1 MWIFACLRSRYK
13 LFSIS
18 NVELSIFISFLEK
31 RYQELSKRWSEL
43 HCVIDQLEKK
53 IASQSGLVFSFVEG
67 VLVNSLKNGNWI
79 LLDELNLASTETLEC
94 LSGILDS
101 KSGSTVLSERG

>member
-1 MWIFACLRSRYK
+1 M
-13 LFSIS
+13 
-18 NVELSIFISFLEK
+18 
-31 RYQELSKRWSEL
+31 KRWTEL
-43 HCVIDQLEKK
+43 HVEIEKLSEK
-53 IASQSGLVFSFVEG
+53 VSSQSGLVFSFVEG
-67 VLVNSLKNGNWI
+67 VLVNSLKNGDWI